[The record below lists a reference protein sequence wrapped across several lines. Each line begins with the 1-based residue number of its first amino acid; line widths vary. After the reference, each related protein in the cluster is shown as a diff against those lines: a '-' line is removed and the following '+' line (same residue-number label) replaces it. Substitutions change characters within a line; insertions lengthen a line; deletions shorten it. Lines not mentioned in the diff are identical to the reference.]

1 MQSSKQRVLSVEDD
15 EQVRALIGELLEQ
28 AGYEVTLV
36 STSADGL
43 QRATSERLNLIIL
56 DHILPDGT
64 GLELCQQIRQFDP
77 YTPILFFASAAH
89 ELDQQY
95 VRSIHAQGLLLK
107 PLGIRDLVATVG
119 RLLNG
124 GLS

>member
-1 MQSSKQRVLSVEDD
+1 MHQTKTHILSVEDD
-15 EQVRALIGELLEQ
+15 EHVRALIGELLEQ

-43 QRATSERLNLIIL
+43 RRAKSERFSLIIL
-56 DHILPDGT
+56 DDLLPDGT
-64 GLELCQQIRQFDP
+64 GLELCQHLRRFDP
-77 YTPILFFASAAH
+77 HTPILFFASAAP
-89 ELDQQY
+89 ELGQQY